1 MEHARIVLKEGRE
14 RSLFYRHPW
23 VFSGGIDQKRSDLSV
38 ADGSLADIVDFKGN
52 FLARGYYNSKT
63 NIAARVMT
71 FEDETIDAAF
81 FEKRLR
87 QAWNWRKPYFVDSET
102 NAFRLVYAEGDMLP
116 GWIVD
121 SYDGGLVL
129 QIYTAGAENLKT
141 MFTEA
146 LVKFFKPKFIYEKS
160 NGQSRQEEGLDLENK
175 KMLFGELGE
184 QAIVRIKE
192 NGVLFDVDIVKG
204 QKTGFFLDQRENRL
218 ASMPYFKGKKVLN
231 LFSYTGG
238 FSCYAAKAGALEV
251 TSVDVS
257 KEAMVLCESN
267 MKLNGGAG
275 NGFEDGVRKGVEN
288 GAGNGAGDALGNGFG
303 NRLGN
308 GGAGGMKHEAVVAD
322 VFEFLERA
330 KARGLKYD
338 TVVVDPPA
346 FVKSKK
352 DLNAAL
358 KAYARVNEFALNVL
372 VEGGV
377 LITSSCSGHVT
388 NEMFKQ
394 AIFQAA
400 LRTGD
405 DLVILKSLGLPVD
418 HPNRIY
424 FPEGSYLKFLVLKKK
439 A

>member
-14 RSLFYRHPW
+14 RSLYYRHPW
-23 VFSGGIDQKRSDLSV
+23 VFSGGIDTKKSDIGV
-38 ADGSLADIVDFKGN
+38 EDGSLADIMDFNGN

-71 FEDETIDAAF
+71 FEDEPIDAAF

-87 QAWNWRKPYFVDSET
+87 QAWELRRPYLEKEDT
-102 NAFRLVYAEGDMLP
+102 NAFRLVFAEGDMLP
-116 GWIVD
+116 GLVVD
-121 SYDGGLVL
+121 SYDGRLVV
-129 QIYTAGAENLKT
+129 QVHTAGAEKLKGQFVDT
-141 MFTEA
+141 
-146 LVKFFKPKFIYEKS
+146 LVKVFKPKFIYEKS
-160 NGQSRQEEGLDLENK
+160 NVPSRHEEGLDVESK
-175 KMLFGELGE
+175 KVLFGEIGE
-184 QAIVRIKE
+184 QEIVRIKE
-192 NGVLFDVDIVKG
+192 NAVMFDVDVLKG

-218 ASMPYFKGKKVLN
+218 ASIPYFKGKKVLN

-257 KEAMVLCESN
+257 KEAMALCEN
-267 MKLNGGAG
+267 NVKLNGGP
-275 NGFEDGVRKGVEN
+275 EN
-288 GAGNGAGDALGNGFG
+288 GAE
-303 NRLGN
+303 
-308 GGAGGMKHEAVVAD
+308 GGMKHEAVVAD
-322 VFEFLERA
+322 VFEFLEGA

-352 DLNAAL
+352 DLDAAL
-358 KAYARVNEFALNVL
+358 KAYARVNELALKVL
-372 VEGGV
+372 AEGGV

-388 NEMFKQ
+388 NDMFKQ

-405 DLVILKSLGLPVD
+405 DLVILKSLGQPVD

-424 FPEGSYLKFLVLKKK
+424 FPEGSYLKFLILKKRG
-439 A
+439 